1 MSTED
6 PWAEHAAAMEEGK
19 TVIVELEKAER
30 SLADEIAAATAEG
43 AMEHEDLSEALE
55 ELDGVREVLSEARN
69 KLRSMELAYVQH
81 ASYEAAHA
89 PATISAE
96 PEVDGD
102 DTGGHDKPEE

>member
-19 TVIVELEKAER
+19 TVIAELEKAEQ

-43 AMEHEDLSEALE
+43 GMNHTVLSEALE
-55 ELDGVREVLSEARN
+55 ELDGVREALSGVRN
-69 KLRSMELAYVQH
+69 KLRSMELAYAQH